1 MATNYPINPRVRAYG
16 KARLDIAGRATS
28 QAQWEKLWKHPAN
41 SFPFVW
47 GDSWKQC
54 IEYRVDDFP
63 AEVGFYTDILGLPVN
78 ALDPG
83 YAMFTSP
90 QGDFFIS
97 VVPSPQAEQSTP
109 PNAFRLQFMV
119 QDIIATAQLL
129 QQRGIEFDQAPQPL
143 HPDSSLSIASF
154 RTPHGL
160 SIELWGKVKTGPSS
174 ESSLNLSSVI
184 KNGDEEDDDE
194 IEEDEAEII
203 SDEDG
208 IDEDE
213 GDDELI
219 TKPNGNGSKESALET
234 DEAGEDA
241 SEEELGED
249 QDEDDEEDFD
259 FDEDDDDFEA
269 DEDNDDDDEGVSA
282 LRSDPQ
288 KSAASNTVIQPV
300 DVKAKMQNKMV
311 GNQEVQVPKYINLDI
326 T

>member
-28 QAQWEKLWKHPAN
+28 QAQWKKLWKPPAN

-109 PNAFRLQFMV
+109 PDAFRLQFMV
-119 QDIIATAQLL
+119 QDILATAQLL
-129 QQRGIEFDQAPQPL
+129 QQRGIEFDQAPQPI
-143 HPDSSLSIASF
+143 HPDSTLSIASF

-160 SIELWGKVKTGPSS
+160 CIELWGMVRTEPSPDAS
-174 ESSLNLSSVI
+174 MSLSSVI
-184 KNGDEEDDDE
+184 PKGDEEDDDE
-194 IEEDEAEII
+194 MEQDEDKINSDEAGIAEEED
-203 SDEDG
+203 
-208 IDEDE
+208 
-213 GDDELI
+213 DDELI
-219 TKPNGNGSKESALET
+219 IGLNGNGSEESDLES

-241 SEEELGED
+241 SEEEIGED
-249 QDEDDEEDFD
+249 QDEDDEDDFD

-269 DEDNDDDDEGVSA
+269 DEDDDDDEGFSA
-282 LRSDPQ
+282 LRSDTQ
-288 KSAASNTVIQPV
+288 KSVTSNSVIHPV
-300 DVKAKMQNKMV
+300 EAKPKMQNKMV
-311 GNQEVQVPKYINLDI
+311 GSQGAQVPEYIDLDI
-326 T
+326 P